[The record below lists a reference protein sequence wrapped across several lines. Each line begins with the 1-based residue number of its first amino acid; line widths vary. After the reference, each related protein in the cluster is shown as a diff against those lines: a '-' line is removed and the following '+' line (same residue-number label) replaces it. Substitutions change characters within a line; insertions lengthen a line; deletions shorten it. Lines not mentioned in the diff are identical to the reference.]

1 MSILSFLNI
10 SKYYGSDLILDHIS
24 FDINKGDKIALIG
37 SNGEGKTTILKLILK
52 EEDVTNNYNENKISE
67 ISYLK
72 NIKIGYL
79 NQNLITSLDNTVMQ
93 ECLLC
98 YKEVFEIEE
107 KMQAV
112 LNQMQQNKNNDE
124 LLEKYNNLIEYY
136 KEIGGYSYLSDIKNY
151 LARFNFDNSYYDK
164 KVSTLSGG
172 ERTKLAFAKL
182 LMFKYDLLLLD
193 EPTNYIDI
201 STIEWLEKFL
211 KSYKGT
217 ILFVSHDTYFIEN
230 VANKI
235 FELSNHKLEVFNCDY
250 KNYLKLKEERYKY
263 LEKEKEKQDEEITKL
278 RRFIEFYMPK
288 PRFTS
293 RAKDKEKKLN
303 KILENKIEIEKERHK
318 NINLNLQS
326 SNLKNKE
333 LLCVKN
339 VVVGY
344 DTPLL
349 KEISFDIYSN
359 DKIAIMGDNGIGKS
373 TLIKTIYGMLKPLQ
387 GEILSKRKLNIG
399 YFNQF
404 DLEKEDSKQ
413 TILEYLRNN
422 NLNLSDKEL
431 RSALGKFYFKG
442 DDINKNLFSTS
453 NGERKRLLLCNLS
466 LKSYDLLL
474 LDEPA
479 NHLDLDT
486 KKSLIDSLNKYNGAI
501 LFISHDRFFV
511 NQLASKLIY
520 LTKNKNY
527 IIEGNYDDLLIDLE
541 KENSDNNIAKENKE
555 QLFEKSIAKPQQNN
569 KLSKNMIVKL
579 QSEVKQIELRLSEI
593 NEILTNASYTSYEEV
608 DELVNEKE
616 KLETKYLDLLSKLE
630 ENKENG

>member
-1 MSILSFLNI
+1 MSILSFINI

-52 EEDVTNNYNENKISE
+52 EESVTNNYNENKISE
-67 ISYLK
+67 ISLLK

-79 NQNLITSLDNTVMQ
+79 NQNLITSLNNTVMQ

-98 YKEVFEIEE
+98 YKEVFEVED

-112 LNQMQQNKNNDE
+112 LNQIDQNKNNEE

-151 LARFNFDNSYYDK
+151 LARFNFPSSYYDK

-211 KSYKGT
+211 KTYKGT

-263 LEKEKEKQDEEITKL
+263 LEKEKEKQDEEILKL
-278 RRFIEFYMPK
+278 KRFIEFYMPK

-303 KILENKIEIEKERHK
+303 KILESKIEIEKENHK
-318 NINLNLQS
+318 NINLNLKS
-326 SNLKNKE
+326 NNLKNKE
-333 LLCVKN
+333 LFSINNIVI
-339 VVVGY
+339 GY

-349 KEISFDIYSN
+349 NEISFNIYSS

-373 TLIKTIYGMLKPLQ
+373 TLIKTIYGMFKPLK

-404 DLEKEDSKQ
+404 DLEKEDNNQ

-422 NLNLSDKEL
+422 NLNLSDNEL

-486 KKSLIDSLNKYNGAI
+486 KKSLIDSLKKYNGAI

-511 NQLASKLIY
+511 NQLATKLIY

-527 IIEGNYDDLLIDLE
+527 IIDGNYDDLLLDLE
-541 KENSDNNIAKENKE
+541 KENIENTSNKSDNNTILKKNT
-555 QLFEKSIAKPQQNN
+555 AKPQQNN
-569 KLSKNMIVKL
+569 KLSKNMILKL
-579 QSEVKQIELRLSEI
+579 QSEVKQIESRLSEI
-593 NEILTNASYTSYEEV
+593 NKILSDESYSSFKEI
-608 DELVNEKE
+608 DELVSEKE
-616 KLETKYLDLLSKLE
+616 KLEYKYLELLSQLE
-630 ENKENG
+630 ENN

>member
-10 SKYYGSDLILDHIS
+10 SKYYGSDLILDYIS

-107 KMQAV
+107 KMQTV
-112 LNQMQQNKNNDE
+112 LNQMQENKNNDE

-303 KILENKIEIEKERHK
+303 KILENKIEIEKEKHK

-333 LLCVKN
+333 LLCIKN

-541 KENSDNNIAKENKE
+541 KENLENNIAKENKE
-555 QLFEKSIAKPQQNN
+555 QLVEKSTAKPQQNN

-579 QSEVKQIELRLSEI
+579 QSEIKQIELRLSEI

-630 ENKENG
+630 ESNENG

>member
-52 EEDVTNNYNENKISE
+52 EEDVSNNYNENKISE

-112 LNQMQQNKNNDE
+112 LNQMQENKNNEE

-136 KEIGGYSYLSDIKNY
+136 KEIGGYSYLSDVKNY

-164 KVSTLSGG
+164 KVSILSGG

-333 LLCVKN
+333 LLCIKN

-541 KENSDNNIAKENKE
+541 KENSENNIAKENKE
-555 QLFEKSIAKPQQNN
+555 QLFEKSSAKPQQNN

-593 NEILTNASYTSYEEV
+593 NEILSNASYSSYEEV

-630 ENKENG
+630 ENNENG

>member
-1 MSILSFLNI
+1 MSILSFINI

-52 EEDVTNNYNENKISE
+52 EESVTNNYNENKISE
-67 ISYLK
+67 ISLLK

-79 NQNLITSLDNTVMQ
+79 NQNLIASLDNTVMQ

-98 YKEVFEIEE
+98 YKEVFEVED

-112 LNQMQQNKNNDE
+112 LNQIEENKNNEE

-151 LARFNFDNSYYDK
+151 LARFNFPSSYYDK

-217 ILFVSHDTYFIEN
+217 MLFVSHDTYFIEN

-263 LEKEKEKQDEEITKL
+263 LEKEKEKQDEEILKL
-278 RRFIEFYMPK
+278 KRFIEFYMPK

-303 KILENKIEIEKERHK
+303 KILENKIEVEKESHK
-318 NINLNLQS
+318 NINLNLKS
-326 SNLKNKE
+326 NNLKNKE
-333 LLCVKN
+333 LLSINNIVI
-339 VVVGY
+339 GY
-344 DTPLL
+344 DAPLL
-349 KEISFDIYSN
+349 NEISFDIYSS

-373 TLIKTIYGMLKPLQ
+373 TLIKTIYGIFKPLK

-404 DLEKEDSKQ
+404 DLEKEDNNQ

-422 NLNLSDKEL
+422 NLNLSDNEL

-486 KKSLIDSLNKYNGAI
+486 KKSLIDSLKKYNGAI

-511 NQLASKLIY
+511 NQLATKLIY

-527 IIEGNYDDLLIDLE
+527 IIDGNYDDLLIDLE
-541 KENSDNNIAKENKE
+541 KENIENTSNKSDNNTI
-555 QLFEKSIAKPQQNN
+555 LEKNTAKPQQNN
-569 KLSKNMIVKL
+569 KLSKNMILKL
-579 QSEVKQIELRLSEI
+579 QSEVKQIETRLSEI
-593 NEILTNASYTSYEEV
+593 NKILSDESYSSFKEI
-608 DELVNEKE
+608 DELVSEKE
-616 KLETKYLDLLSKLE
+616 QLENKYLELLSQLE
-630 ENKENG
+630 ENN

>member
-1 MSILSFLNI
+1 MKKFYNNQ
-10 SKYYGSDLILDHIS
+10 D
-24 FDINKGDKIALIG
+24 
-37 SNGEGKTTILKLILK
+37 
-52 EEDVTNNYNENKISE
+52 NYNLIKEACI
-67 ISYLK
+67 
-72 NIKIGYL
+72 NICKDYDI
-79 NQNLITSLDNTVMQ
+79 
-93 ECLLC
+93 
-98 YKEVFEIEE
+98 EIEE
-107 KMQAV
+107 F
-112 LNQMQQNKNNDE
+112 
-124 LLEKYNNLIEYY
+124 LINPTGRF
-136 KEIGGYSYLSDIKNY
+136 EIGGFEGDSGLTGRKIIVDTYGGYACHGGGAFSGKDPTKVDRSACYAARYVAKNIVASGIAKKCQVQ
-151 LARFNFDNSYYDK
+151 LAYAIGVAKPVSILINTFGTG
-164 KVSTLSGG
+164 KVS
-172 ERTKLAFAKL
+172 
-182 LMFKYDLLLLD
+182 
-193 EPTNYIDI
+193 
-201 STIEWLEKFL
+201 
-211 KSYKGT
+211 
-217 ILFVSHDTYFIEN
+217 
-230 VANKI
+230 
-235 FELSNHKLEVFNCDY
+235 
-250 KNYLKLKEERYKY
+250 
-263 LEKEKEKQDEEITKL
+263 DEEITKL

-333 LLCVKN
+333 LLCIKN

-373 TLIKTIYGMLKPLQ
+373 TLIKTIYGMLKPLH

-486 KKSLIDSLNKYNGAI
+486 KKSLIDSLNKYNGVI

-541 KENSDNNIAKENKE
+541 KENSENNIAKENKE
-555 QLFEKSIAKPQQNN
+555 QLVEKNSAKPQQNN

-630 ENKENG
+630 ENNENG

>member
-52 EEDVTNNYNENKISE
+52 EEDVTNNYIENKISE

-107 KMQAV
+107 KMQTV
-112 LNQMQQNKNNDE
+112 LNQMQENRNNDE

-263 LEKEKEKQDEEITKL
+263 LEKEKEKQDEEIIKL

-333 LLCVKN
+333 LLCIKN

-541 KENSDNNIAKENKE
+541 KENSENNIVKENKE
-555 QLFEKSIAKPQQNN
+555 QLVEKSTAKPQQNN

-630 ENKENG
+630 ENNENG

>member
-1 MSILSFLNI
+1 MSILFFLNI

-24 FDINKGDKIALIG
+24 FDINKGDKISLIG

-107 KMQAV
+107 KMQMV
-112 LNQMQQNKNNDE
+112 LNQMQENKNNDE

-303 KILENKIEIEKERHK
+303 KILENKIEIEKEKHK

-373 TLIKTIYGMLKPLQ
+373 TLIKTIYGMLKPLD

-541 KENSDNNIAKENKE
+541 KENSENNIAKEDKE
-555 QLFEKSIAKPQQNN
+555 QLFEKSSTKPQQNN

-630 ENKENG
+630 ESNENG

>member
-1 MSILSFLNI
+1 MSILSFSNI

-52 EEDVTNNYNENKISE
+52 EEDVSNNYNENKTSE

-107 KMQAV
+107 KMQTV

-541 KENSDNNIAKENKE
+541 KENSENNIAKENKE
-555 QLFEKSIAKPQQNN
+555 QLVEKSAAKPQQNN

>member
-107 KMQAV
+107 KMQTV
-112 LNQMQQNKNNDE
+112 LNQMQENKNNEE

-303 KILENKIEIEKERHK
+303 KILENKIEIEKEKHK

-333 LLCVKN
+333 LLCIKN

-373 TLIKTIYGMLKPLQ
+373 TLIKTIYGILKPLQ

-527 IIEGNYDDLLIDLE
+527 IIEGNYDDLLIGLE
-541 KENSDNNIAKENKE
+541 KENSENNIAKENE
-555 QLFEKSIAKPQQNN
+555 ERVVEKSTAKPQQNN

-579 QSEVKQIELRLSEI
+579 QSEIKQIELRLSEI

-608 DELVNEKE
+608 DELVDEKE
-616 KLETKYLDLLSKLE
+616 KLEIKYLDLLSKLE
-630 ENKENG
+630 ESNENG

>member
-24 FDINKGDKIALIG
+24 FDINKGNKIALIG

-107 KMQAV
+107 KMQTV
-112 LNQMQQNKNNDE
+112 LNQMQENKNNEE
-124 LLEKYNNLIEYY
+124 LIEKYNNLIEYY

-201 STIEWLEKFL
+201 STIEWLERFL

-303 KILENKIEIEKERHK
+303 KILENKIEIEKEKHK

-333 LLCVKN
+333 LLCIKN

-373 TLIKTIYGMLKPLQ
+373 TLIKTIYDMLKPLH

-520 LTKNKNY
+520 LTRNKNY
-527 IIEGNYDDLLIDLE
+527 LIEGNYDDLLIDLE
-541 KENSDNNIAKENKE
+541 KENSENNIAKENKE
-555 QLFEKSIAKPQQNN
+555 QLVEKSTAKPQQNN

-579 QSEVKQIELRLSEI
+579 QSEIKQIELRLSEI

-630 ENKENG
+630 ESNENG

>member
-98 YKEVFEIEE
+98 YKEVFEIED
-107 KMQAV
+107 KMQTV
-112 LNQMQQNKNNDE
+112 LNQMQENKNNDE

-211 KSYKGT
+211 KNYKGT

-541 KENSDNNIAKENKE
+541 KENSENNIAKENKE
-555 QLFEKSIAKPQQNN
+555 QLVEKSTAKPQQNN

-579 QSEVKQIELRLSEI
+579 QSEVKEIELRLSEI
-593 NEILTNASYTSYEEV
+593 NEILTNASYSSYEEV

-630 ENKENG
+630 ENNENG

>member
-52 EEDVTNNYNENKISE
+52 EEDVANNYNENKISE

-107 KMQAV
+107 KMQTV
-112 LNQMQQNKNNDE
+112 LNQMQENKNNDE

-136 KEIGGYSYLSDIKNY
+136 KEISGYSYLSDIKNY

-373 TLIKTIYGMLKPLQ
+373 TLIKTIYGILKPLQ

-541 KENSDNNIAKENKE
+541 KENSENNIAKENKE
-555 QLFEKSIAKPQQNN
+555 QLFEKSSAKPQQNN

-630 ENKENG
+630 ESNENG

>member
-107 KMQAV
+107 KMQTV
-112 LNQMQQNKNNDE
+112 LNQMQENKNNEE

-303 KILENKIEIEKERHK
+303 KILENKIEIEKEKHK

-333 LLCVKN
+333 LLCIKN

-373 TLIKTIYGMLKPLQ
+373 TLIKTIYGILKPLQ

-541 KENSDNNIAKENKE
+541 KENSENNITKENKE
-555 QLFEKSIAKPQQNN
+555 QLVEKSTAKPQQNN

-608 DELVNEKE
+608 DELVDEKE

-630 ENKENG
+630 ESNENG

>member
-52 EEDVTNNYNENKISE
+52 EEDVTNNYNENKISD

-79 NQNLITSLDNTVMQ
+79 NQNLITSLDNTVIQ

-359 DKIAIMGDNGIGKS
+359 DKIAIMGNNGIGKS

-413 TILEYLRNN
+413 IILEYLRNN

-541 KENSDNNIAKENKE
+541 RESSENNIAKENKE
-555 QLFEKSIAKPQQNN
+555 QLVEKSSAKPQQNN

-616 KLETKYLDLLSKLE
+616 KLETKYLNLLSKLE

>member
-52 EEDVTNNYNENKISE
+52 EEDFSNNYNENKTSE

-107 KMQAV
+107 KTQSV
-112 LNQMQQNKNNDE
+112 LNQMQENKNNDE

-373 TLIKTIYGMLKPLQ
+373 TLIKTIYGILKPLQ

-541 KENSDNNIAKENKE
+541 KENSENNIAKENKE
-555 QLFEKSIAKPQQNN
+555 QLFEKSNAKPQQNN

-616 KLETKYLDLLSKLE
+616 KLETKYLDLLCKLE

>member
-52 EEDVTNNYNENKISE
+52 EEDVSNNYNENKISE

-72 NIKIGYL
+72 NVKIGYL

-107 KMQAV
+107 NMQTV
-112 LNQMQQNKNNDE
+112 LNLMQENKNNDE

-303 KILENKIEIEKERHK
+303 KILENKIEIEKEKHK

-344 DTPLL
+344 GTPLL

-541 KENSDNNIAKENKE
+541 KENSENNIAKENKE
-555 QLFEKSIAKPQQNN
+555 QLFEKSSAKPQQNN

-630 ENKENG
+630 ESNENG

>member
-24 FDINKGDKIALIG
+24 FDINKGNKIALIG

-107 KMQAV
+107 KMQTV
-112 LNQMQQNKNNDE
+112 LNQMEENKNNEE

-373 TLIKTIYGMLKPLQ
+373 TLIKTIYGILKPLQ

-541 KENSDNNIAKENKE
+541 KENLENNIAKENKE
-555 QLFEKSIAKPQQNN
+555 QLVEKSTAKPQQNN

-630 ENKENG
+630 ESNENG

>member
-1 MSILSFLNI
+1 MTSQEF
-10 SKYYGSDLILDHIS
+10 K
-24 FDINKGDKIALIG
+24 
-37 SNGEGKTTILKLILK
+37 KLYTYKQL
-52 EEDVTNNYNENKISE
+52 EAYNSE
-67 ISYLK
+67 IRSR
-72 NIKIGYL
+72 
-79 NQNLITSLDNTVMQ
+79 
-93 ECLLC
+93 
-98 YKEVFEIEE
+98 
-107 KMQAV
+107 
-112 LNQMQQNKNNDE
+112 
-124 LLEKYNNLIEYY
+124 YNNLSLRYNQLLKKQDVLIESAV
-136 KEIGGYSYLSDIKNY
+136 KQ
-151 LARFNFDNSYYDK
+151 
-164 KVSTLSGG
+164 
-172 ERTKLAFAKL
+172 RTK
-182 LMFKYDLLLLD
+182 
-193 EPTNYIDI
+193 E
-201 STIEWLEKFL
+201 LE
-211 KSYKGT
+211 
-217 ILFVSHDTYFIEN
+217 
-230 VANKI
+230 NK
-235 FELSNHKLEVFNCDY
+235 HK
-250 KNYLKLKEERYKY
+250 
-263 LEKEKEKQDEEITKL
+263 QEIQ
-278 RRFIEFYMPK
+278 E
-288 PRFTS
+288 
-293 RAKDKEKKLN
+293 KDKEINALKKEIAKLHSIMDNNTSNSGIPTSKTKIGEKKYIPNSREKSN
-303 KILENKIEIEKERHK
+303 KTVGGQLGHKKHKLLRFSEEEATEVVEVNPKLCPKCGSNKIEIEKERHK

-373 TLIKTIYGMLKPLQ
+373 TLIKTIYGMLKPLH
-387 GEILSKRKLNIG
+387 GEIFSKRKLNIG

-541 KENSDNNIAKENKE
+541 KENSENSIAKENKE
-555 QLFEKSIAKPQQNN
+555 QLVEKSSAKPQQNN

-630 ENKENG
+630 ESNENG

>member
-98 YKEVFEIEE
+98 YKEIFEIEE
-107 KMQAV
+107 KMQTV
-112 LNQMQQNKNNDE
+112 LNQMQENKNNEE

-511 NQLASKLIY
+511 NQLASKFIY

-541 KENSDNNIAKENKE
+541 KENSENNIAKENKE
-555 QLFEKSIAKPQQNN
+555 QLFEKSGAKPQQNN

-630 ENKENG
+630 ESNENG

>member
-52 EEDVTNNYNENKISE
+52 EEDVTNNYNENNISE

-79 NQNLITSLDNTVMQ
+79 NQNLITSIDNTVMQ

-107 KMQAV
+107 KMQTV
-112 LNQMQQNKNNDE
+112 LNQMQENKNNEE

-217 ILFVSHDTYFIEN
+217 ILFVSHDSYFIEN

-303 KILENKIEIEKERHK
+303 KILENKIEIEKEKHK

-333 LLCVKN
+333 LLCIKN

-373 TLIKTIYGMLKPLQ
+373 TLIKTIYGILKPLQ

-527 IIEGNYDDLLIDLE
+527 IIDGNYDDLLIDLE
-541 KENSDNNIAKENKE
+541 KENSENNIAKENE
-555 QLFEKSIAKPQQNN
+555 ERLVGKSTAKPQQNN

-608 DELVNEKE
+608 DELVDEKE

-630 ENKENG
+630 ESNENG

>member
-52 EEDVTNNYNENKISE
+52 EEDVTSNYNENKISE

-107 KMQAV
+107 KMQTV
-112 LNQMQQNKNNDE
+112 LNQMQENKNNDE

-466 LKSYDLLL
+466 LKTYDLLL

-541 KENSDNNIAKENKE
+541 KENLENNIAKENE
-555 QLFEKSIAKPQQNN
+555 ERLVEKSAAKPQQNN

>member
-52 EEDVTNNYNENKISE
+52 EEDVTNSYNENKISE

-79 NQNLITSLDNTVMQ
+79 NQNLISSLDNTVMQ

-107 KMQAV
+107 KMQTV
-112 LNQMQQNKNNDE
+112 LNEMQENKNNDE

-151 LARFNFDNSYYDK
+151 LAIFNFDNSYYDK

-250 KNYLKLKEERYKY
+250 KNYLNLKEERYKY

-303 KILENKIEIEKERHK
+303 KILENKIEIEKEKHK

-339 VVVGY
+339 AVVGY

-541 KENSDNNIAKENKE
+541 KENLENNIAKENKE
-555 QLFEKSIAKPQQNN
+555 QLVEKSSAKPQQNN

-630 ENKENG
+630 ESNENG

>member
-1 MSILSFLNI
+1 MSILSFINV

-107 KMQAV
+107 KMQTV
-112 LNQMQQNKNNDE
+112 LNQMQENKNNDE

-373 TLIKTIYGMLKPLQ
+373 TLIKTIYGMLKPLR

-541 KENSDNNIAKENKE
+541 KENSENNIVKENKE
-555 QLFEKSIAKPQQNN
+555 QLVEKSSAKPQQNN

-579 QSEVKQIELRLSEI
+579 QTEIKQIEFRLSEI

-608 DELVNEKE
+608 NKLVNEKE

-630 ENKENG
+630 ESNENG

>member
-52 EEDVTNNYNENKISE
+52 EEDVTNNYNENKISK

-107 KMQAV
+107 KMQSV

-339 VVVGY
+339 VVAGY

-541 KENSDNNIAKENKE
+541 KENSENNIAKENRE
-555 QLFEKSIAKPQQNN
+555 QLFEKSSAKPQQNN

>member
-52 EEDVTNNYNENKISE
+52 EEDVTNNYYENKISE

-112 LNQMQQNKNNDE
+112 LNQMQENKNNEE

-541 KENSDNNIAKENKE
+541 KENSENNIAKENKE
-555 QLFEKSIAKPQQNN
+555 QLVEKSIAKPQQNN

-579 QSEVKQIELRLSEI
+579 QSEVKEIELRLSGI
-593 NEILTNASYTSYEEV
+593 NEILTNASYSSYEEV

-630 ENKENG
+630 ENNENG

>member
-52 EEDVTNNYNENKISE
+52 EEDVTNNYNENKISD

-107 KMQAV
+107 KMQTV
-112 LNQMQQNKNNDE
+112 LNQMQENKNNDE

-520 LTKNKNY
+520 LKKNKNY

-541 KENSDNNIAKENKE
+541 KENSENNIAKENKE
-555 QLFEKSIAKPQQNN
+555 QLFEKSSAKPQQNN

-593 NEILTNASYTSYEEV
+593 NEILANASYTSYEEV

>member
-52 EEDVTNNYNENKISE
+52 EEDVSNNYNENKISE

-79 NQNLITSLDNTVMQ
+79 NQNLITSLDNTVIQ

-98 YKEVFEIEE
+98 YKEVFEVEE
-107 KMQAV
+107 KMQTV
-112 LNQMQQNKNNDE
+112 LNQMQENKNNEE

-211 KSYKGT
+211 KNYKGT

-235 FELSNHKLEVFNCDY
+235 FELLNHKLEVFNCDY

-303 KILENKIEIEKERHK
+303 KILENKIEIEIERHK

-339 VVVGY
+339 LVVGY
-344 DTPLL
+344 DAPLL

-373 TLIKTIYGMLKPLQ
+373 TLIKTIYGKLKPLQ

-527 IIEGNYDDLLIDLE
+527 IIEGNYDDFLIDLE
-541 KENSDNNIAKENKE
+541 KENSENNITKENKE
-555 QLFEKSIAKPQQNN
+555 QLLEKSSAKPQQNN

-608 DELVNEKE
+608 GELVNEKE

-630 ENKENG
+630 ESNENG

>member
-107 KMQAV
+107 KMQTV
-112 LNQMQQNKNNDE
+112 LNQMQENKNNEE

-303 KILENKIEIEKERHK
+303 KILENKIEIEKEKHK

-333 LLCVKN
+333 LLCIKN

-373 TLIKTIYGMLKPLQ
+373 TLIKTIYDMLKPLH

-520 LTKNKNY
+520 LTRNKNY
-527 IIEGNYDDLLIDLE
+527 LIEGNYDDLLIDLE
-541 KENSDNNIAKENKE
+541 KENSENNIAKENKE
-555 QLFEKSIAKPQQNN
+555 QLVEKSTAKPQQNN

-593 NEILTNASYTSYEEV
+593 NEILTNVSYTSYEEV

-630 ENKENG
+630 ESNENG

>member
-107 KMQAV
+107 KMQTV
-112 LNQMQQNKNNDE
+112 LNQMQENKNNEE

-211 KSYKGT
+211 KNYKGT

-230 VANKI
+230 VANRI

-303 KILENKIEIEKERHK
+303 KILENKIEIEKEKHK

-333 LLCVKN
+333 LLCIKN

-373 TLIKTIYGMLKPLQ
+373 TLIKTIYGILKPLQ

-520 LTKNKNY
+520 LKKNKNY

-541 KENSDNNIAKENKE
+541 KENSVNNIAKENKE
-555 QLFEKSIAKPQQNN
+555 QLFEKSNAKPEQKH
-569 KLSKNMIVKL
+569 KLSKNMILKL

-593 NEILTNASYTSYEEV
+593 NEILFNASYSSYEEV
-608 DELVNEKE
+608 DELVDEKE

-630 ENKENG
+630 ESSENG

>member
-52 EEDVTNNYNENKISE
+52 EEDVTNNYNENKISK

-107 KMQAV
+107 KMQSV

-541 KENSDNNIAKENKE
+541 KENSENNIAKENRE
-555 QLFEKSIAKPQQNN
+555 QLFEKSSAKPQQNN

>member
-52 EEDVTNNYNENKISE
+52 EEDGSNNYNENKTSE
-67 ISYLK
+67 ISCLK

-359 DKIAIMGDNGIGKS
+359 DKIAIMGNNGIGKS

-541 KENSDNNIAKENKE
+541 KENSENNIAKENKE

>member
-107 KMQAV
+107 KMQTV
-112 LNQMQQNKNNDE
+112 LNQMEENKNNEE

-541 KENSDNNIAKENKE
+541 KENSENNIAKENKE
-555 QLFEKSIAKPQQNN
+555 QLFEKSSAKPQQNN

-608 DELVNEKE
+608 DKLVNEKE

>member
-107 KMQAV
+107 KMQTV
-112 LNQMQQNKNNDE
+112 LNQMQENKNNEE

-193 EPTNYIDI
+193 ESTNYIDI

-230 VANKI
+230 VANKV

-278 RRFIEFYMPK
+278 KRFIEFYMPK

-387 GEILSKRKLNIG
+387 GEILPKRKLNIG

-541 KENSDNNIAKENKE
+541 KENSENNIAKENKE
-555 QLFEKSIAKPQQNN
+555 QLFEKSSAKPQQNN

-630 ENKENG
+630 ENNENG

>member
-52 EEDVTNNYNENKISE
+52 EEDVTNNYNENKISD

-107 KMQAV
+107 KMQTV
-112 LNQMQQNKNNDE
+112 LNQMQENKNNDE

-293 RAKDKEKKLN
+293 RAKDKKKKLN
-303 KILENKIEIEKERHK
+303 KILENKIEIEKEKHK

-333 LLCVKN
+333 LLCIKN

-373 TLIKTIYGMLKPLQ
+373 TLIKTIYAMLKPLH

-541 KENSDNNIAKENKE
+541 RESSENNIAKENKE
-555 QLFEKSIAKPQQNN
+555 QLVEKSSAKPQQNN

-608 DELVNEKE
+608 DELVDEKE

>member
-52 EEDVTNNYNENKISE
+52 EEDVTNNYNENKISD

-107 KMQAV
+107 KMQTV
-112 LNQMQQNKNNDE
+112 LNQMQENKNNDE

-373 TLIKTIYGMLKPLQ
+373 TLIKTIYGMLKPLR

-541 KENSDNNIAKENKE
+541 KENSENNIAKENKE

>member
-10 SKYYGSDLILDHIS
+10 SKYYGGDLILDHIS

-79 NQNLITSLDNTVMQ
+79 NQNLIISLDNTVMQ

-107 KMQAV
+107 KMQTV
-112 LNQMQQNKNNDE
+112 LNQMQENKNNDE

-474 LDEPA
+474 LDELA

-541 KENSDNNIAKENKE
+541 KENSENNIAKENKE
-555 QLFEKSIAKPQQNN
+555 QLFEKNIAKPQQNN
-569 KLSKNMIVKL
+569 KLSKNIIVKL

-630 ENKENG
+630 ESNENG

>member
-52 EEDVTNNYNENKISE
+52 EEDFSNNYNENKTSE

-107 KMQAV
+107 KTQSV
-112 LNQMQQNKNNDE
+112 LNQMQENKNNDE

-541 KENSDNNIAKENKE
+541 KENSENNIAKENKE
-555 QLFEKSIAKPQQNN
+555 QLFEKSSAKPQQNN